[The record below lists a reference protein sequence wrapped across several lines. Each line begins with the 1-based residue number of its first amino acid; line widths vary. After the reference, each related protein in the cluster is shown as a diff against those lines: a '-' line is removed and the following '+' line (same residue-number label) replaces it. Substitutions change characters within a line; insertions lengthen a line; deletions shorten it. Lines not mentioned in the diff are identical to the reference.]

1 MNKFFVVLVL
11 VSVLGCNQKLT
22 SIFDIAGD
30 RIVVNEADFD
40 YLSAKAK
47 ISFEDGAKNIS
58 GVANIRM
65 RKDSVLWIS
74 LSPGFGV
81 EVVRAMVT
89 IDSAFVIDKIN
100 KKFLSFSFESLS
112 KKFDFDLNFN
122 LIQSVIL
129 GNLIYPYKRERLVKE
144 NEVYTC
150 NQQVDQFQFE
160 NIIGAS
166 TMKLEKLKVN
176 DANTQN
182 SISVTYSDFQRV
194 QEQVLP
200 FLIKTQFDYAKQDK
214 SPTKMGIEFKQS
226 EIEKKPLKFPFNV
239 PSKYDRN

>member
-47 ISFEDGAKNIS
+47 ISFEDGKKNIS
-58 GVANIRM
+58 GIANIRM

-81 EVVRAMVT
+81 EVIRAMVT
-89 IDSAFVIDKIN
+89 TDSAFVIDKIN

-144 NEVYTC
+144 NEVYTY

-182 SISVTYSDFQRV
+182 SISVTYSDFQMV

-200 FLIKTQFDYAKQDK
+200 FLIKTQFDYATQDK